1 MAKRILIL
9 FIAALSLASCS
20 EYSKLLRNGTV
31 EEKYAAAIKYYDQ
44 KEYFRTTTLM
54 ENVIPFLSGSD
65 EFEDALFVF
74 AEAYFYQK
82 EYILSKYYYQK
93 FTDKFPRNPKVQTAD
108 YMSAKSMYMMSP
120 KASLDQTETQNAIVA
135 YQTFLNKYPK
145 TTYQTECNAIIDEL
159 QGKLEEKAYNS
170 AKLHLKIGNFKA
182 AVKSFELFPKQYPA
196 SNYNEEIAYLKIKA
210 QLELAKQSVP
220 KIREDGKIIYLQR
233 NRYQETVD
241 FYFDF
246 IDSYPSSQFGRTAEN
261 YYKTALNNTKI
272 K

>member
-82 EYILSKYYYQK
+82 EYILSI
-93 FTDKFPRNPKVQTAD
+93 
-108 YMSAKSMYMMSP
+108 
-120 KASLDQTETQNAIVA
+120 L
-135 YQTFLNKYPK
+135 LNY
-145 TTYQTECNAIIDEL
+145 
-159 QGKLEEKAYNS
+159 
-170 AKLHLKIGNFKA
+170 
-182 AVKSFELFPKQYPA
+182 V
-196 SNYNEEIAYLKIKA
+196 
-210 QLELAKQSVP
+210 
-220 KIREDGKIIYLQR
+220 
-233 NRYQETVD
+233 
-241 FYFDF
+241 
-246 IDSYPSSQFGRTAEN
+246 
-261 YYKTALNNTKI
+261 
-272 K
+272 